1 LIGQQLETAGYTV
14 DYRNGLGS
22 AVAHQAVANGAIDV
36 LVDYTG
42 TIWTNQME
50 RRDTPDRDTML
61 AEIEEW
67 ETRTTGTHV
76 LGRLGFENAYG
87 LAMPRVRAE
96 AGGFAAIGDL
106 AARGQ
111 GMTIGGDPE
120 FFERPEWIAVR
131 DAYGLRFAA
140 QRNFSPTF
148 MYNALQSGE
157 ADVIGAYTSDGR
169 IAADDLVFL
178 DDPEGAFPNYDAI
191 ILLSPET
198 GADPDI
204 VAALQ
209 PLVGAIDVEA
219 MRAANLSVDRD
230 NDKLSFAEAA
240 RQLAARIGL

>member
-1 LIGQQLETAGYTV
+1 
-14 DYRNGLGS
+14 
-22 AVAHQAVANGAIDV
+22 
-36 LVDYTG
+36 
-42 TIWTNQME
+42 
-50 RRDTPDRDTML
+50 
-61 AEIEEW
+61 
-67 ETRTTGTHV
+67 
-76 LGRLGFENAYG
+76 
-87 LAMPRVRAE
+87 
-96 AGGFAAIGDL
+96 
-106 AARGQ
+106 
-111 GMTIGGDPE
+111 
-120 FFERPEWIAVR
+120 
-131 DAYGLRFAA
+131 
-140 QRNFSPTF
+140 
-148 MYNALQSGE
+148 
-157 ADVIGAYTSDGR
+157 VIGAYTSDGR